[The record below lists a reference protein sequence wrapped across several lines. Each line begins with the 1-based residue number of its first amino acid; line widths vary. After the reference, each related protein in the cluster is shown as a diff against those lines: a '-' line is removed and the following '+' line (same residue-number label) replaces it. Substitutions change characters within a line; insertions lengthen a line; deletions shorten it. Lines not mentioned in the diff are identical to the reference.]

1 MVRRRTARRK
11 VDALTHGQLLEL
23 MLGPRGVTGLEHFRD
38 DGHAEDVY
46 LAHRDQLFE
55 LLGGDVTQSWA
66 FKKFETRRLAG
77 ATPKS

>member
-11 VDALTHGQLLEL
+11 VDVLTHGQLLEL

-46 LAHRDQLFE
+46 REHRDQLFQ
-55 LLGGDVTQSWA
+55 LLGCDITASWA
-66 FKKFETRRLAG
+66 FQRFDARRLKG
-77 ATPKS
+77 